1 MKCEIGMFNFDPT
14 IKLGD
19 LLTIASFL
27 GLGVA
32 AYYNLKSELKILAIE
47 VMALKK
53 SEEFNSTTLRLVAT
67 QKVEIDHIKQDIN
80 ELKHGEGFVFPLK
93 QRG

>member
-1 MKCEIGMFNFDPT
+1 MLNFDPT

-27 GLGVA
+27 GVGLTAFYNIKSQLG
-32 AYYNLKSELKILAIE
+32 ILSVE
-47 VMALKK
+47 VNALKK
-53 SEEFNSTTLRLVAT
+53 AEEYNSATLRLVAI
-67 QKVEIDHIKQDIN
+67 QKVEIDHIKQDLH

-93 QRG
+93 QKG